1 MQSVAGLDSNNFRPR
16 PLLPI
21 AYLLNCPTGVLGDQW
36 LGVGCRTFERRK
48 IGFIAYIAQRD
59 THVA

>member
-1 MQSVAGLDSNNFRPR
+1 
-16 PLLPI
+16 
-21 AYLLNCPTGVLGDQW
+21 LNCPTGMLGDQW
-36 LGVGCRTFERRK
+36 LGVGYRTFERRK